1 MFVFFSFLNRD
12 IAQTCRRII
21 RVQFFLTILKIL
33 VQLKD
38 FPMAEGNLFTGS
50 LGTTA
55 RIESEKRTS
64 CCPSR
69 TSFDSNMLSTEMTK
83 KRAFGNV

>member
-1 MFVFFSFLNRD
+1 MLFFFLLNRD

-33 VQLKD
+33 VQLKE
-38 FPMAEGNLFTGS
+38 FPVAEGNLFTGS

-55 RIESEKRTS
+55 RIESEKERVVVRVE
-64 CCPSR
+64 PA
-69 TSFDSNMLSTEMTK
+69 ST
-83 KRAFGNV
+83 AIC